1 MYSYVIIDDEELI
14 RKGTVKKLEI
24 LKDQV
29 ECIGEAADGSS
40 GIQLVEQ
47 LHPDFVILDMQMPEM
62 GGMQLLPYLAE
73 HYPGLPLIV
82 ISGYRDF
89 DYIKQAISANALEY
103 LLKPFS
109 RDAIKEV
116 VLKAIARIKDRSSIQ
131 NQIHS
136 KEQEKEQVQ
145 YEYDLQVIKT

>member
-29 ECIGEAADGSS
+29 QCIGEAANGKS
-40 GIQLVEQ
+40 GIQLIEQ

-62 GGMQLLPYLAE
+62 DGMELLPYLAE
-73 HYPGLPLIV
+73 HYPDLQLIV

-89 DYIKQAISANALEY
+89 DYIK
-103 LLKPFS
+103 
-109 RDAIKEV
+109 
-116 VLKAIARIKDRSSIQ
+116 
-131 NQIHS
+131 
-136 KEQEKEQVQ
+136 
-145 YEYDLQVIKT
+145 